1 MFKRLSALLIVCCA
15 LTAQAAPDPALVR
28 QLADEDSSVK
38 VAAIQKLTQT
48 ADPDTARIFQA
59 MADNNL
65 YLAGDRVVIIDGDKA
80 VDAVF
85 GVIYPPQV
93 ALVGFGTPAQQVVAV
108 DGGIRIATMA
118 QATLS
123 ADHRASDGHRGALF
137 LAEIARLLQDPDTL
151 EE

>member
-48 ADPDTARIFQA
+48 ADPDTVRIFQA

-65 YLAGDRVVIIDGDKA
+65 YLAGDRAVIIDGDKA
-80 VDAVF
+80 AETGKSDPSNCRGLDHGSSTLWRSTVF
-85 GVIYPPQV
+85 Q
-93 ALVGFGTPAQQVVAV
+93 PAF
-108 DGGIRIATMA
+108 
-118 QATLS
+118 LS
-123 ADHRASDGHRGALF
+123 RS
-137 LAEIARLLQDPDTL
+137 
-151 EE
+151 